1 MVSGTCLESASVEG
15 ETPVRENPASPWMRI
30 PSSSEPVKFAV
41 NLAGPPAKPKY
52 FLVTDSGQYREGM
65 VKSTPGGE

>member
-41 NLAGPPAKPKY
+41 NLADHP
-52 FLVTDSGQYREGM
+52 LSLNTSW
-65 VKSTPGGE
+65 